1 MSKDRRQQK
10 HRCTMMLE
18 KTRMIKHREKGQTY
32 TKNKNNKLQNKRTL
46 ITELKQQMDLKNANK
61 DLSTNI
67 ASNTLKKTEKQRKH
81 EQTHTQ
87 TQDRKKQHRK
97 THTHTENQKLRG
109 KHAHTHKK
117 QQRIN
122 IIYSAH
128 AQKQQQIKAHEHMT
142 VVGAARETCATGCLA
157 CFEFWMQ
164 HVQKPVIES
173 DSFELINLSEVFG
186 AFYSASCVHPHHEI

>member
-1 MSKDRRQQK
+1 MYNDV
-10 HRCTMMLE
+10 
-18 KTRMIKHREKGQTY
+18 G
-32 TKNKNNKLQNKRTL
+32 KNKNDQTQRKGSNVHK
-46 ITELKQQMDLKNANK
+46 EPKQQVAKQTHINNRTET
-61 DLSTNI
+61 TNGFKERKQRFKHKHCKQH
-67 ASNTLKKTEKQRKH
+67 AQKKRKKQRKH
-81 EQTHTQ
+81 KQTH

-97 THTHTENQKLRG
+97 THTHTE

-164 HVQKPVIES
+164 HVQKTC
-173 DSFELINLSEVFG
+173 
-186 AFYSASCVHPHHEI
+186 Y

>member
-1 MSKDRRQQK
+1 MYNDV
-10 HRCTMMLE
+10 
-18 KTRMIKHREKGQTY
+18 G
-32 TKNKNNKLQNKRTL
+32 KNKNDQTQRKGSNVHK
-46 ITELKQQMDLKNANK
+46 EPKQQVAKQTHINNRTET
-61 DLSTNI
+61 TNGF
-67 ASNTLKKTEKQRKH
+67 KERKQRFKH
-81 EQTHTQ
+81 KHCKQHTQ
-87 TQDRKKQHRK
+87 NNGKNKENTNKHTHRTERNNTVK
-97 THTHTENQKLRG
+97 HTHTENQKLRG

-164 HVQKPVIES
+164 HVQKTC
-173 DSFELINLSEVFG
+173 
-186 AFYSASCVHPHHEI
+186 Y